1 MIGASIDK
9 MRMSVENLG
18 AGSIAK
24 LMLLKAFAPTPVQA
38 PQPVQQDG
46 MAGSLARIG
55 STPISADQVPTTNMV
70 GPEIPAGPVTSPK
83 PSILDEMKDGAKQV
97 GTEAGEAVE
106 MLLAEIRDLQSENN
120 RLLKK
125 ETKAI
130 SDLDL

>member
-1 MIGASIDK
+1 
-9 MRMSVENLG
+9 
-18 AGSIAK
+18 
-24 LMLLKAFAPTPVQA
+24 
-38 PQPVQQDG
+38 
-46 MAGSLARIG
+46 
-55 STPISADQVPTTNMV
+55 MV
-70 GPEIPAGPVTSPK
+70 GPEIPAGPITSPK

-130 SDLDL
+130 GELDL